1 MHAPTPSTDAR
12 HARQEA
18 VAAGLASVR
27 LEGFTPPG
35 ELTLI
40 NARFVRGDLSAA
52 ERLAQARALCES
64 LARRTVYM
72 PCHVHHSRAPEID
85 FASPRLHVVSGLL
98 LIGKEFISRVLAHT
112 HI

>member
-35 ELTLI
+35 DLALL
-40 NARFVRGDLSAA
+40 NARFVRGDISAA
-52 ERLAQARALCES
+52 DRLAQARALCEG
-64 LARRTVYM
+64 LAQEANASS
-72 PCHVHHSRAPEID
+72 SRCA
-85 FASPRLHVVSGLL
+85 
-98 LIGKEFISRVLAHT
+98 
-112 HI
+112 